1 MPFSAKEKRSDKL
14 KNKETCNIA
23 APPKKRD
30 IKSKLIWT
38 LIFVVLAVMSVFA
51 VTNMSKDFTV
61 EKFLAYIADTDP
73 LLICVAVIAMLGF
86 IFFEALAVLAVV
98 KGFGYRQKFIH
109 GLIYSA
115 SDIYVSAITPSATG
129 GQPASAYFM
138 CRDGI
143 PTGVVTVSLMV
154 NLVMYTISIVVI
166 GLCSIIFNPGIFL
179 KFDAFSQTL
188 IVLGTLIQ
196 GLIVAALVLLLRH
209 EKVLKKIC
217 NGVLSFLSKIKL
229 LKNRKKYEEKL
240 EKTIEDYKHCAEMI
254 RGRKAMIVKC
264 FIFNVLQ
271 RVSTILVPVFVFL
284 AAGGEIAKARSVF
297 AVQNLVVLGS
307 NCIPLPGAIGV
318 ADYLM
323 LDGFGALGIENHSSM
338 ELFSRALS
346 FYVCVLLCFAATAI
360 AFVVKKQH
368 RKKRTEVEK

>member
-1 MPFSAKEKRSDKL
+1 M
-14 KNKETCNIA
+14 KNKENTGSA
-23 APPKKRD
+23 APPKKGD
-30 IKSKLIWT
+30 IKSKVIWT
-38 LIFVVLAVMSVFA
+38 LVFVVLAVMSVFA

-61 EKFLAYIADTDP
+61 EKFLEYVSDANPA
-73 LLICVAVIAMLGF
+73 LIGAAVAAMLGF
-86 IFFEALAVLAVV
+86 IVFEALAVLSVV
-98 KGFGYRQKFIH
+98 NGFGYRQKFIH
-109 GLIYSA
+109 GVVYSA

-138 CRDGI
+138 CSDGI
-143 PTGVVTVSLMV
+143 PTGVVTVSLML

-166 GLCSIIFNPGIFL
+166 GLCSIIFNPGIFF
-179 KFDAFSQTL
+179 KFDGFSRTL

-196 GLIVAALVLLLRH
+196 GLIVFSLILLLRH
-209 EKVLKKIC
+209 ERVLKKIC
-217 NGVLSFLSKIKL
+217 NGILSFLSKIKL
-229 LKNRKKYEEKL
+229 VKNRKKYDDKL

-264 FIFNVLQ
+264 LIFNILQ

-284 AAGGEIAKARSVF
+284 AAGGELAKARSVF

-323 LDGFGALGIENHSSM
+323 LDGFGALGIENHASM
-338 ELFSRALS
+338 ELFSRSLS
-346 FYVCVLLCFAATAI
+346 FYLSVFLCFIVTVA
-360 AFVVKKQH
+360 AFVIKKQH
-368 RKKRTEVEK
+368 RRKRTEVEK